1 MISGLSIY
9 ECDHLIKL
17 LHEDAQFAMED
28 QDFDRALLDLNLAK
42 SFEAYRADFIADID
56 SGLDDDLP
64 F

>member
-9 ECDHLIKL
+9 ECDHLINL

-28 QDFDRALLDLNLAK
+28 QDFDRVLLDLNLAK
-42 SFEAYRADFIADID
+42 DFDVFRAELAAGID
-56 SGLDDDLP
+56 AGFDNDLP